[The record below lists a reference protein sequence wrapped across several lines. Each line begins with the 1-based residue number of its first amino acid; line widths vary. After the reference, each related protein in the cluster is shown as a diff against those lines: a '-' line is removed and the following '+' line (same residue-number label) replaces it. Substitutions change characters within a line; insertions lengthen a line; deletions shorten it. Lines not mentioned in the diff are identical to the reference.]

1 MTSHRPSIL
10 FVINSLAGGGAERV
24 LSRLLALSEPYAERY
39 RISLALLDKVDTA
52 YPIPDFVTV
61 HQLDS
66 RGGFWRSILELRRLV
81 RAADPDLRLSFLTR
95 ANVANRFAAPRRAVP
110 WIVSERINTSAH
122 LGTGLRALVV
132 KALVRLTYPRA
143 TRVIAVS
150 RGVGEELV
158 RHYGVDR
165 ARIDVVANPVDLDAI
180 RAEGAKPDALAIA
193 DPFVFA
199 MGRLTGSKNHAM
211 LMRAFARSGLAGR
224 LVIAGEGP
232 DRDALLACAQR
243 LGIADRVDLPG
254 FLANPYAT
262 MRRARVFALSSNVE
276 GFPNAL
282 VEALALGVPSV
293 ATNCPDGPAEILAGK
308 SLAEIS
314 GLVVAEA
321 GVIVPV
327 DDDRLLA
334 DALKMLFE
342 GPLRE
347 AVITGA
353 TERIQ
358 AFSPRQAVEHYWGI
372 IERALAR

>member
-1 MTSHRPSIL
+1 M
-10 FVINSLAGGGAERV
+10 INSLEGGGAERV
-24 LSRLLALSEPYAERY
+24 LSRLLALSKSYAERY
-39 RISLALLDKVDTA
+39 RISLALLDKVTLA

-66 RGGFWRSILELRRLV
+66 RGSFWRSIRELRRLV
-81 RAADPDLRLSFLTR
+81 RDLDPALRLSFLTR
-95 ANVANRFAAPRRAVP
+95 ANVANRFASQRRAVP

-132 KALVRLTYPRA
+132 KALVRATYPRA

-150 RGVGEELV
+150 RGVGEDLV

-165 ARIDVVANPVDLDAI
+165 RRIDVVANPVDLDAI
-180 RAEGAKPDALAIA
+180 RAEGAKPDALGIA
-193 DPFVFA
+193 GPFIFA

-211 LMRAFARSGLAGR
+211 LMRAFARSGLKAR

-232 DRDALLACAQR
+232 DREALLSCAQQ

-282 VEALALGVPSV
+282 VEALALGVPAV

-308 SLAEIS
+308 SIEEVE

-327 DDDRLLA
+327 DDDGLLA
-334 DALKMLFE
+334 EALKTLFE
-342 GPLRE
+342 GPVRD
-347 AVITGA
+347 AVTAGA
-353 TERIQ
+353 NQRVQ
-358 AFSPRQAVEHYWGI
+358 DYSPRQAVDNYWGI